1 MSLTG
6 ARLGSTGPPA
16 GAQPSTQRASHAEA
30 AAFGQQQKRAF
41 LLGMLRIRLFEE
53 RALEMFSRG
62 KLFGTTHTC
71 IGQEADC
78 AGYFDALRPGDV
90 VFSNHRGHGHYLAF
104 GGDMR
109 ALAAETMGRSTGVC
123 GGLGGSQHLQFGN
136 FYSNGIQGGILPCA
150 TGMALA
156 EKRRGAGAIVSVFLG
171 DGTLG
176 EGAVYE
182 SLNIASL
189 WKLPICFVVEN
200 NRYAQ
205 TTPIAMNLSGD
216 IAARFRAFGIEPVE
230 IETTD
235 VLTIAAA
242 ARLVTARVRQTQSP
256 GALIIG
262 TYRLAPHSKGDDT
275 RDPAEIE
282 ARRRYDPIPLLAG
295 QLDAADYE
303 HALAAARAEV
313 DEAFRLAEE
322 DPWPDAASLPDV
334 AREMLS

>member
-1 MSLTG
+1 MTG
-6 ARLGSTGPPA
+6 AKRSTAGASGRTPEAPGRATNSASTGFD
-16 GAQPSTQRASHAEA
+16 EE
-30 AAFGQQQKRAF
+30 QKRGF
-41 LLGMLRIRLFEE
+41 LLGMLRIRMFEE
-53 RALEMFSRG
+53 RALDLFGKG

-78 AGYFDALRPGDV
+78 VGYFHAIEPTDV

-109 ALAAETMGRSTGVC
+109 ALAAEIMGRSTGVC

-136 FYSNGIQGGILPCA
+136 FYSNGIQGGIVPCA

-189 WKLPICFVVEN
+189 WKLPISFVVEN
-200 NRYAQ
+200 NGYAQ
-205 TTPIAMNLSGD
+205 STPIAMNLAGG

-230 IETTD
+230 IATTD
-235 VLTIAAA
+235 VLAIAAA
-242 ARLVTARVRQTQSP
+242 SAEVVARVRETQSA

-275 RDPAEIE
+275 RDESEI
-282 ARRRYDPIPLLAG
+282 AGRRRFDPIPLLAG
-295 QLDAADYE
+295 QLAAADYE
-303 HALAAARAEV
+303 HAAERARAEV

-322 DPWPDAASLPDV
+322 DPWPDPASLPNL
-334 AREMLS
+334 ARELMA